1 MNLYFR
7 LFFLLL
13 RLTRVAK
20 RGVLDDSRVAFRVM
34 PNDCDINLHMNNG
47 RYLSFMDLGRVHL
60 IVQLGL
66 LATVFRNRWKPV
78 LAAAEI
84 NFIRALRPLQ
94 KFELVTRV
102 VTWDD
107 KYVYMEQ
114 LFEARGVLCAHAFVK
129 GLFLGDEGRVSNA
142 AVLAMLGHQAP
153 PPPMPEE
160 LRIWAE
166 LGNAKKQRADD
177 VSGGTASAGTDW
189 RCRWCR
195 ST

>member
-1 MNLYFR
+1 MNLYCR
-7 LFFLLL
+7 LLFLLL
-13 RLTRVAK
+13 RLTRVEK

-66 LATVFRNRWKPV
+66 LGAVFRNRWKPV

-84 NFIRALRPLQ
+84 NFIRALLPLQ

-129 GLFLGDEGRVSNA
+129 GLFLGDGGRVSNNE
-142 AVLAMLGHQAP
+142 VVAMLGHHAP
-153 PPPMPEE
+153 PPPMPDE

-166 LGNAKKQRADD
+166 LGNAKKQRADEI
-177 VSGGTASAGTDW
+177 
-189 RCRWCR
+189 
-195 ST
+195 

>member
-1 MNLYFR
+1 MVEH
-7 LFFLLL
+7 FF
-13 RLTRVAK
+13 A
-20 RGVLDDSRVAFRVM
+20 
-34 PNDCDINLHMNNG
+34 DIKH
-47 RYLSFMDLGRVHL
+47 RT
-60 IVQLGL
+60 I
-66 LATVFRNRWKPV
+66 FRNRWKPV

-129 GLFLGDEGRVSNA
+129 RLFLRHGGRVNNNE
-142 AVLAMLGHQAP
+142 VVAMLGHHAP

-166 LGNAKKQRADD
+166 LGNAKKQRADEI
-177 VSGGTASAGTDW
+177 
-189 RCRWCR
+189 
-195 ST
+195 

>member
-1 MNLYFR
+1 M
-7 LFFLLL
+7 L
-13 RLTRVAK
+13 RLTRVTR
-20 RGVLDDSRVAFRVM
+20 RGVLEDSRVAFRVM
-34 PNDCDINLHMNNG
+34 PNDCDINFHMNNG

-66 LATVFRNRWKPV
+66 LGTVFRSRWKPV

-129 GLFLGDEGRVSNA
+129 GLFLGNEGRVSNA
-142 AVLAMLGHQAP
+142 AVLAMLGYDAP
-153 PPPMPEE
+153 SPPMPEE
-160 LRIWAE
+160 LRIWAD
-166 LGNAKKQRADD
+166 LGSAKKQRADEL
-177 VSGGTASAGTDW
+177 
-189 RCRWCR
+189 
-195 ST
+195 